1 MDQASDKDQRRAGRD
16 AAIRALNLVAE
27 EACVDKVAL
36 RPSKGD
42 LQTFSRKLCKEAA
55 TKDISILDSWES

>member
-42 LQTFSRKLCKEAA
+42 LQTFFRKL
-55 TKDISILDSWES
+55 